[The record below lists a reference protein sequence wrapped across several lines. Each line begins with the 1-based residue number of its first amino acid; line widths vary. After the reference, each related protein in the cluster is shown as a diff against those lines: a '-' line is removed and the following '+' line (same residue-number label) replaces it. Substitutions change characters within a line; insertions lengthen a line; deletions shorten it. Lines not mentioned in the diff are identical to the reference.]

1 MVLEVAQWKCR
12 SVATVTRTII
22 SPIALSALLIYPRF
36 CYTDSLVNRKA
47 NRKYSLT
54 INTGFRI
61 GCSYARYLIST
72 AVRLLTRIEIYASQR
87 YNININISI
96 MRCISRFLSIN
107 TFSELSILIKYLK
120 KDTLDLHNKKI
131 LTSLHI
137 QLLTVKFY
145 FFT

>member
-1 MVLEVAQWKCR
+1 MQANYETMMLIARANLLHLICNHQWFRIKTDIETLMLGCTKYYFIGNIYWSMVLEVAQWKCR

-22 SPIALSALLIYPRF
+22 SPIALSALLIYPQF

-72 AVRLLTRIEIYASQR
+72 AARLLTRIEIYAS
-87 YNININISI
+87 YNINIREI
-96 MRCISRFLSIN
+96 
-107 TFSELSILIKYLK
+107 
-120 KDTLDLHNKKI
+120 
-131 LTSLHI
+131 
-137 QLLTVKFY
+137 
-145 FFT
+145 